1 MYFYHVAIHPSLTSG
16 EQFDAHEFLI
26 MLLNHLIKKM
36 PLSIIVFVLLKSE
49 LLFNTYV

>member
-26 MLLNHLIKKM
+26 MLLNHLIKKNAFIVSVYY
-36 PLSIIVFVLLKSE
+36 SICFAEK
-49 LLFNTYV
+49 